1 MSRMRIPVISASVFL
16 ACSLSSVAVA
26 EDYDKSFLTD
36 YSQLQ
41 AKPVADGTDL
51 TYLSPGVVRKLARY
65 TGVMVDQPEVSISA
79 NSDYKG
85 AKPADLMAVAQSLR
99 KTLDEL
105 LTAAGYPVVDTPGP
119 GVISV
124 RTAVTDV
131 SIKRKKLGLLGYLPE
146 ELFIKAG
153 SISLKGVMARY
164 DIMAMTIQAELL
176 DSDSKEVLARVVALR
191 RGESDGKP
199 VRIDFDRVSAT
210 VKDFRSRLRCLPD
223 NTDAPPAQQTPAAP
237 QFDCLDPA
245 TLQAGAAI
253 KTKP

>member
-1 MSRMRIPVISASVFL
+1 MISAIAFL
-16 ACSLSSVAVA
+16 ACSLSSVAA
-26 EDYDKSFLTD
+26 AQDYDKSFLSD

-41 AKPVADGTDL
+41 AKPVANGTDL
-51 TYLSPGVVRKLARY
+51 TYLPAGTGHKLGQY
-65 TGVMVDQPEVSISA
+65 TGVMVDQPEVLISA
-79 NSDYKG
+79 NSDYKDV
-85 AKPADLMAVAQSLR
+85 KPADLTAVAQSLR
-99 KTLDEL
+99 KTLGDL
-105 LTAAGYPVVDTPGP
+105 FTAAGYPVVDTPGP

-131 SIKRKKLGLLGYLPE
+131 SIKRKKAGLLGILPA

-153 SISLKGVMARY
+153 PNLLRGMMSRY
-164 DIMAMTIQAELL
+164 DVMAMTIQAELL
-176 DSDSKEVLARVVALR
+176 DSDSREVLARVVALR

-223 NTDAPPAQQTPAAP
+223 NTEVPAAQQAP
-237 QFDCLDPA
+237 VTRQVDCLDPA
-245 TLQAGAAI
+245 TARLAEAI